1 MYKVGKVFMEDVNI
15 TIDSAG
21 RRVAICPICEE
32 EILLADDELSG
43 DTILCELC
51 NTPLKLL
58 INMLELDEK
67 LYDLIKWVVDTY
79 GISKKE
85 AINSIINKVEKL

>member
-21 RRVAICPICEE
+21 RRVAICPICGE
-32 EILLADDELSG
+32 EIFLADDELVG

-51 NTPLKLL
+51 DTPLKL
-58 INMLELDEK
+58 IE
-67 LYDLIKWVVDTY
+67 
-79 GISKKE
+79 
-85 AINSIINKVEKL
+85 